1 MKISYYLLSALWLLA
16 QMPAPADT
24 VTNSSPTTL
33 TRWERSANAN
43 RQLTENITWLT
54 HEPLDFLLRRGD
66 HFDDEPERYAR
77 MGDPENIQH
86 MADAGVRYAMIYFYK
101 GFGLEYERPSME
113 QSKRIA
119 DELHRHGIKV
129 GLYIGGTMFTETL
142 YHELPEAQNWEQRN
156 QDNHWVP
163 YGLQTYRHYACPN
176 EPAYRDYLKRILKI
190 GVEDLHADQIV
201 FDNLML
207 QSEPDSCRC
216 PRCIQAFHDYL
227 RSKYP
232 TKEAVLRRFGLPD
245 VDWIKP
251 NEWDN
256 PSQPDSLSVLN
267 DPVLQEWVR
276 FRCESLARYA
286 DDLSDYVKSLN
297 PNVAVLMNIKGV
309 YSWNR
314 YWANAVY
321 HPLYAGHVDILA
333 FDTGGYDAR
342 IDAKTGALV
351 SQIRSYKMARE
362 IGASCDAPLGDELLA
377 AQHMAFGYETPVA
390 GYAGA
395 PWMAGSGTTPILEF
409 FRHYHDR
416 YYTRTRN
423 VADVAVLRNWPSM
436 AYSINAA
443 YVPATLMEQVLIQHK
458 IPFDLLFDEELTN
471 LDRYGAVILAGQEC
485 VSDAQAK
492 MLLDYVRRGGTLV
505 ISDNTGEFN
514 EWREKR
520 HKNPFLPART
530 EGKGRIVF
538 IPEIQ
543 RGDVKAERTAGGA
556 DNPEPG
562 ASSQQTPRLSP
573 PQWALPKNHQ
583 EIYDAIAGA
592 LPRGLSLTSDAPL
605 TTVAELLTRAETH
618 ETLVH
623 FVNFDRQHPLS
634 PFKVTVRN
642 QFAGK
647 VKSVNCF
654 SPDADD
660 PMPLT
665 FEATGDAV
673 SFTVPAMRIYS
684 MIVIAQDNGDQP

>member
-1 MKISYYLLSALWLLA
+1 M
-16 QMPAPADT
+16 
-24 VTNSSPTTL
+24 
-33 TRWERSANAN
+33 
-43 RQLTENITWLT
+43 
-54 HEPLDFLLRRGD
+54 
-66 HFDDEPERYAR
+66 
-77 MGDPENIQH
+77 
-86 MADAGVRYAMIYFYK
+86 
-101 GFGLEYERPSME
+101 
-113 QSKRIA
+113 
-119 DELHRHGIKV
+119 
-129 GLYIGGTMFTETL
+129 
-142 YHELPEAQNWEQRN
+142 
-156 QDNHWVP
+156 
-163 YGLQTYRHYACPN
+163 
-176 EPAYRDYLKRILKI
+176 
-190 GVEDLHADQIV
+190 

-216 PRCIQAFHDYL
+216 PRCLNAFHDYL
-227 RSKYP
+227 RRKYP

-245 VDWIKP
+245 VDWIKV

-256 PSQPDSLSVLN
+256 ATQPDSLSVLN

-276 FRCESLARYA
+276 FRCESLAHYA

-297 PNVAVLMNIKGV
+297 PNAAVLMNIKGV

-342 IDAKTGALV
+342 LDAKTGALV

-362 IGASCDAPLGDELLA
+362 IGASCDAPLGDELPA

-395 PWMAGSGTTPILEF
+395 PWMAARAGTTPILEF

-416 YYTRTRN
+416 YYTGTRN

-485 VSDAQAK
+485 ISDAQAK
-492 MLLDYVRRGGTLV
+492 VLLDYVRRGGTLV
-505 ISDNTGEFN
+505 LTDNTGEYN
-514 EWREKR
+514 DWREKR

-530 EGKGRIVF
+530 EGKGRIVY
-538 IPEIQ
+538 IPQIE
-543 RGDVKAERTAGGA
+543 RADVKAEKTSGGT

-562 ASSQQTPRLSP
+562 ANSQQTPRMSP
-573 PQWALPKNHQ
+573 TQWVLPKNHQ
-583 EIYDAIAGA
+583 EIYDAIVNGM
-592 LPRGLSLTSDAPL
+592 PKGLSLTSDAPL
-605 TTVAELLTRAETH
+605 TTAAELLTRAETH
-618 ETLVH
+618 EALVH

-634 PFKVTVRN
+634 PFKVTVRK

-647 VKSVNCF
+647 VNSVTCF

-660 PMPLT
+660 PVPLN
-665 FEATGDAV
+665 FEATGDSV
-673 SFTVPAMRIYS
+673 SFTVPTMRIYS
-684 MIVIAQDNGDQP
+684 MLVIAHGEEK